1 MELAPALAEVSHP
14 GEALAHEAIALLW
27 GGDERRITEI
37 VDLDYRDHAASG
49 LDRGPQSVLAERH
62 ALRDAFADVEV
73 RTEELILTGE
83 HAVARLLIR
92 GLHVG
97 PYARL
102 EPRGQSLEWEEIH
115 IWRLEAGRLIEHWAC
130 RDDLASLCRVGAMIS
145 WREHSTQGKERRT

>member
-83 HAVARLLIR
+83 HASR
-92 GLHVG
+92 GCSFAASTLG
-97 PYARL
+97 RMPAWS
-102 EPRGQSLEWEEIH
+102 P
-115 IWRLEAGRLIEHWAC
+115 AGSRSNG
-130 RDDLASLCRVGAMIS
+130 RRFTSGASRPDA
-145 WREHSTQGKERRT
+145 